1 MQSPKKRP
9 TMRKTCAAEEQ
20 QNRAESILEH
30 QTEFEVEFH
39 IEEEKSCRDQE
50 PGSNGEDFT
59 PTTSNH
65 SVGGGNRSAETV
77 SKCDL

>member
-1 MQSPKKRP
+1 MKRVLQKNS
-9 TMRKTCAAEEQ
+9 RIV
-20 QNRAESILEH
+20 RRVFLEH
-30 QTEFEVEFH
+30 QTEFEIEFH

-65 SVGGGNRSAETV
+65 SVRGGNRSAETV
-77 SKCDL
+77 SKCEL